1 MPSIAARRPE
11 IELPEED
18 PSRSAQAV
26 QTVLEA
32 VAPVAG
38 ASAQAQAGHGPAES
52 APVAEDDEVI
62 EATTVATTSA
72 EPGSLAQ
79 PTVQSVLELAGA
91 GADPMLSCRIILH
104 LVEGAAGCC
113 ACLALLSASKRWNPD
128 TWGRWF
134 FVLCMMSVA
143 VAKGGFS
150 MHMAYMFSA
159 ADRGNFGPHALVM
172 KALWKRSVGLFPA
185 LSVTLGGCY
194 LLSACFSIIEA
205 SSGEAGMK
213 GGGAGLVLFLYLSL
227 FLYSALLFMES
238 YTAPK
243 RLHASAEV
251 SAVQNKVALP
261 PPPPSGRIR
270 TGRYGKLVPS
280 GAEAEAG
287 TSFSTCSICLDC
299 FQPTDEAARLPCGH
313 IFHSD
318 CLREWLRVRL
328 QCPFRCA
335 VALGGGMPFG
345 AGAGG
350 QQTQQSRDLARVQR
364 QQRERETLE
373 NRSSREYNWRVS
385 ASARGTWDPD
395 V

>member
-11 IELPEED
+11 VELPED
-18 PSRSAQAV
+18 AAQGAPV
-26 QTVLEA
+26 VRTILEP

-38 ASAQAQAGHGPAES
+38 APAQAPAGHVPAES
-52 APVAEDDEVI
+52 VSVAEDDEVI
-62 EATTVATTSA
+62 EVDTVATTSTLP
-72 EPGSLAQ
+72 EPGSSAQ
-79 PTVQSVLELAGA
+79 PTVAGVLELSGA

-335 VALGGGMPFG
+335 VALGGGMAF
-345 AGAGG
+345 GAGG

-373 NRSSREYNWRVS
+373 NRTSREYNWRVS